1 MLSRGQGRLS
11 HPLWV
16 GVALL
21 LGAGCQHQQLV
32 NPVDSQIPRELSK
45 VTLPSYVIEPPDIL
59 VIDVI
64 RTVPLPPYRIEPF
77 DVLQIQVSGLPEEAP
92 PISGPVSVEGDGNLS
107 LTREYG
113 SVRVADMTIPE
124 AQDAIEKY
132 LRERKKITAPKVN
145 LFLLQSR
152 ALQLVRGEHLVR
164 PDGIISLGLYG
175 SVYVTGMTVPEA
187 KAAIEEHLSRFIY
200 KPEISLDILAYNS
213 KVFYVITDGGGFG
226 QQVVRLPI
234 TGNETVLDALSKVNG
249 LPYQASKHR
258 IWVARPAPAHD
269 CGDGKDQILPVEW
282 NKIVECGQT
291 ATNYQILPGDRIY
304 VSADALITLDNWL
317 SKITAP
323 MERVF
328 GVTLLGDAVVRQ
340 LSGKNNGNG
349 NGTGTGF

>member
-1 MLSRGQGRLS
+1 MLSRGQARLS

-59 VIDVI
+59 LIDVI

-77 DVLQIQVSGLPEEAP
+77 DLLEIQVSGLPEEAP
-92 PISGPVSVEGDGNLS
+92 PIAGLATVQADGTLD
-107 LTREYG
+107 LGREYG
-113 SVRVADMTIPE
+113 TVRVVDMTIPE
-124 AQDAIEKY
+124 AQDFIEKF
-132 LRERKKITAPKVN
+132 LMQKKIKAPKVN
-145 LFLLQSR
+145 MFLRQSR

-187 KAAIEEHLSRFIY
+187 KAAIEEHLSRFIF
-200 KPEISLDILAYNS
+200 KPEISVDILAYNS

-226 QQVVRLPI
+226 QQVTRLPI
-234 TGNETVLDALSKVNG
+234 TGNETVLDAISKVAG

-282 NKIVECGQT
+282 NRIVECGQT

-340 LSGKNNGNG
+340 LGGKNNG
-349 NGTGTGF
+349 NGTGTGTGF